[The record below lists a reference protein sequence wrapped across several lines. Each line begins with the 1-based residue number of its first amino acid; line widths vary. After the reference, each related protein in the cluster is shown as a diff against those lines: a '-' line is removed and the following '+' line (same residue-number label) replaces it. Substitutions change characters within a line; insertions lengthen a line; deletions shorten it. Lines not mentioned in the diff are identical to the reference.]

1 MQKRLQAEAYYR
13 DDNDPGFHFVFLF
26 LPVLADYYV
35 SALMRAASRVS
46 WAPTPLNP
54 KRKVKTTRKVIK
66 TSVLVEQLAFKP
78 PLLES
83 STASSARQLD
93 K

>member
-1 MQKRLQAEAYYR
+1 MMIIALA
-13 DDNDPGFHFVFLF
+13 FSSLFLF

-35 SALMRAASRVS
+35 SALMRAASRAS

-66 TSVLVEQLAFKP
+66 TSRGSGAVSL
-78 PLLES
+78 
-83 STASSARQLD
+83 
-93 K
+93 